1 MDYPL
6 MIAGQRA
13 GTLRVWQEGLYT
25 YMEASTDR
33 QGGILRLWVQG
44 GGQEQYLGL
53 MQPGKEGMS
62 LLRRLTKREM
72 SGFPSKIELA
82 TDRPGAETAGDR
94 IWERL
99 SDGSLICRDEGLA
112 ALPAVIK
119 GKAYG
124 ADLRIICGRQYL
136 VFKY

>member
-62 LLRRLTKREM
+62 LLRRLTRRER
-72 SGFPSKIELA
+72 SSFPAKIERA
-82 TDRPGAETAGDR
+82 TDRPGIEKAGDR
-94 IWERL
+94 IWERQG
-99 SDGSLICRDEGLA
+99 DGSLLCRDEGLV
-112 ALPAVIK
+112 ALPSELR
-119 GKAYG
+119 GGAYG